1 MSTQR
6 IFAPFWRRRWL
17 ILTTTL
23 TVITGSLV
31 WAQRLP
37 PLYESSLT
45 LVANS
50 KDGTPIPPGQ
60 LARIRKELW
69 SKTAI
74 YPIVESDVFSAQR
87 ASGISNDKLVE
98 HLKTNIGLTEHPHG
112 TSDVIQL
119 RYYHPTPESAQ
130 AIAAMVGQTIETAEA
145 QNTAEGTIPFRV
157 EQQAS
162 LSPGRINARMSVV
175 TVFALGGGVLFG
187 LALATVSE
195 LFGTLRHLRRREVS
209 SLIT

>member
-6 IFAPFWRRRWL
+6 VIAPFWRRRWL

-23 TVITGSLV
+23 TVITGSLI

-60 LARIRKELW
+60 LARIRKDLW
-69 SKTAI
+69 SKAVI
-74 YPIVESDVFSAQR
+74 YPIVESDLFSGQR
-87 ASGISNDKLVE
+87 AAGVSNDALVE
-98 HLKTNIGLTEHPHG
+98 YLQKSIGLTEHSHG
-112 TSDVIQL
+112 STDVIHL
-119 RYYHPTPESAQ
+119 RYYHPKPESAQ
-130 AIAAMVGQTIETAEA
+130 AIAALVGQTIESVNAKNA
-145 QNTAEGTIPFRV
+145 SEGAVVFRV
-157 EQQAS
+157 EQPAT
-162 LSPGRINARMSVV
+162 LTPGRINTQMSVV

-187 LALATVSE
+187 LVLAAVSE
-195 LFGTLRHLRRREVS
+195 LFGSLRHLRRREVS
-209 SLIT
+209 SPIT